1 MNPAVSLTGI
11 IASVAIGAAILVAGS
26 TESLSVYNLPLF
38 ALCGAIGFILHW
50 AIFIPSYLFKTEH
63 YFDLTGSIS
72 FITTVIVA
80 LVLSPQ
86 LDIRDI
92 VIGAMVAIWALRLGS
107 FLFWRVKKQG
117 KDNRFNVMKT
127 QFLWFLMTWTLGGLW
142 VLVTFAAGLAA
153 ITSAT
158 DKPLGLV
165 GLLGIGLWLFG
176 MFVEVLADHQKTQ
189 FRANADNADK
199 FVNTGLWAWSR
210 HPNYFGEIV
219 LWLGVSLVALPVL
232 SGWQLATMISPIFVY
247 ILLTKVSGI
256 TLLERRG
263 MSKWGSDPAYK
274 GYLESTPIL
283 ILRPPDPVKW
293 ISCDGL

>member
-11 IASVAIGAAILVAGS
+11 IASVVIGAAILAAGS

-165 GLLGIGLWLFG
+165 GFIGIGLWLFG

-189 FRANADNADK
+189 IRANADNADK

-247 ILLTKVSGI
+247 VLLTKVSGI

-283 ILRPPDPVKW
+283 MLRPPR
-293 ISCDGL
+293 SS

>member
-11 IASVAIGAAILVAGS
+11 IVSVVIGAAILAAGS

-72 FITTVIVA
+72 FITTVIIA
-80 LVLSPQ
+80 LILSPQ
-86 LDIRDI
+86 LDLRDI
-92 VIGAMVAIWALRLGS
+92 VIGAMVVIWALRLGS

-165 GLLGIGLWLFG
+165 GYLGIGLWLFG

-189 FRANADNADK
+189 FRANTDNADR

-232 SGWQLATMISPIFVY
+232 SGWQLATMISPLFVY
-247 ILLTKVSGI
+247 VLLTKVSGI

-283 ILRPPDPVKW
+283 MLRPPR
-293 ISCDGL
+293 SS

>member
-63 YFDLTGSIS
+63 YFDLTGPIS

-80 LVLSPQ
+80 LILSPQ
-86 LDIRDI
+86 LDLRDI
-92 VIGAMVAIWALRLGS
+92 VIGAMVVIWALRLGS

-165 GLLGIGLWLFG
+165 GFIGMGLWLFG

-189 FRANADNADK
+189 FRANVDNADK

-247 ILLTKVSGI
+247 VLLTKVSGI

-283 ILRPPDPVKW
+283 MLRPPR
-293 ISCDGL
+293 SS

>member
-1 MNPAVSLTGI
+1 MNPAVSITGI
-11 IASVAIGAAILVAGS
+11 IVSVVIGAAILAAGS
-26 TESLSVYNLPLF
+26 SESLYAYNLPLF

-72 FITTVIVA
+72 FITTVVVA
-80 LVLSPQ
+80 LALHPQ
-86 LDIRDI
+86 LDMRDI
-92 VIGAMVAIWALRLGS
+92 VIGAMVVIWALRLGS

-153 ITSAT
+153 VTSAT
-158 DKPLGLV
+158 DKPLGII
-165 GLLGIGLWLFG
+165 GIAGIALWLFG
-176 MFVEVLADHQKTQ
+176 MVIEIVADRQKTQ
-189 FRANADNADK
+189 FRADK
-199 FVNTGLWAWSR
+199 NNEDRFINTGLWAWSR

-219 LWLGVSLVALPVL
+219 LWLGLSLVALPVL

-247 ILLTKVSGI
+247 LLLTKVSGI

-283 ILRPPDPVKW
+283 MLRPPK
-293 ISCDGL
+293 SS

>member
-1 MNPAVSLTGI
+1 LEGNIVNPAVSLTGI
-11 IASVAIGAAILVAGS
+11 IASVAIGAAILAAGS
-26 TESLSVYNLPLF
+26 TESFSVYNLPLF

-80 LVLSPQ
+80 LFLSPQ
-86 LDIRDI
+86 LDVRDI
-92 VIGAMVAIWALRLGS
+92 VIGAMVVIWALRLGS

-165 GLLGIGLWLFG
+165 GFIGIGLWLFG

-189 FRANADNADK
+189 FRANADNVDK

-232 SGWQLATMISPIFVY
+232 SGWQLTTMISPIFVY
-247 ILLTKVSGI
+247 VLLTKVSGI

-283 ILRPPDPVKW
+283 MLRPPR
-293 ISCDGL
+293 SS

>member
-11 IASVAIGAAILVAGS
+11 IASVLIGAAILAAGS
-26 TESLSVYNLPLF
+26 TESLSVYHLPLF

-72 FITTVIVA
+72 FITTVIIA
-80 LVLSPQ
+80 LILTPQ
-86 LDIRDI
+86 LDLRDI
-92 VIGAMVAIWALRLGS
+92 VIGAMVVIWALRLGS

-158 DKPLGLV
+158 DKPLGIV
-165 GLLGIGLWLFG
+165 GFIGMGLWLFG

-189 FRANADNADK
+189 FRANVDNADK

-232 SGWQLATMISPIFVY
+232 SGWQLATMSSPIFVY
-247 ILLTKVSGI
+247 VLLTKVSGI

-283 ILRPPDPVKW
+283 ILRPPR
-293 ISCDGL
+293 SS

>member
-11 IASVAIGAAILVAGS
+11 IASVAIGAAILAAGS
-26 TESLSVYNLPLF
+26 TESFSVYNLPLF

-80 LVLSPQ
+80 LFLSPQ
-86 LDIRDI
+86 LDVRDI
-92 VIGAMVAIWALRLGS
+92 VIGAMVVIWALRLGS

-165 GLLGIGLWLFG
+165 GFIGIGLWLFG

-189 FRANADNADK
+189 FRANADNVDK

-232 SGWQLATMISPIFVY
+232 SGWQLTTMISPIFVY
-247 ILLTKVSGI
+247 VLLTKVSGI

-283 ILRPPDPVKW
+283 MLRPPR
-293 ISCDGL
+293 SS

>member
-1 MNPAVSLTGI
+1 MEGNTVNPAVSLTGI
-11 IASVAIGAAILVAGS
+11 IASVVIGAAILAAGS

-80 LVLSPQ
+80 LILSPQ
-86 LDIRDI
+86 LDLRDI
-92 VIGAMVAIWALRLGS
+92 VIGAMVVIWALRLGS

-165 GLLGIGLWLFG
+165 GFIGIGLWLFG

-247 ILLTKVSGI
+247 LLLTKVSGI
-256 TLLERRG
+256 TLLERSG

-283 ILRPPDPVKW
+283 MLRPPR
-293 ISCDGL
+293 SS

>member
-11 IASVAIGAAILVAGS
+11 IASVAIGAAILAAGS
-26 TESLSVYNLPLF
+26 TESFSVYNLPLF

-80 LVLSPQ
+80 LFLSPQ
-86 LDIRDI
+86 LDVRDI
-92 VIGAMVAIWALRLGS
+92 VIGAMVVIWALRLGS

-165 GLLGIGLWLFG
+165 GFLGIGLWLFG
-176 MFVEVLADHQKTQ
+176 LFVEVLADHQKTQ
-189 FRANADNADK
+189 FRANADNVDK

-232 SGWQLATMISPIFVY
+232 SGWQLTTMISPIFVY
-247 ILLTKVSGI
+247 VLLTKVSGI

-283 ILRPPDPVKW
+283 MLRPPR
-293 ISCDGL
+293 SS

>member
-11 IASVAIGAAILVAGS
+11 IASVAIGAAILAAGS
-26 TESLSVYNLPLF
+26 TESFSVYNLPLF

-80 LVLSPQ
+80 LFLSPQ
-86 LDIRDI
+86 LDVRDI
-92 VIGAMVAIWALRLGS
+92 VIGAMVVIWALRLGS

-165 GLLGIGLWLFG
+165 GFLGIGLWLFG

-189 FRANADNADK
+189 FRANADNVNK

-232 SGWQLATMISPIFVY
+232 SGWQLTTMISPIFVY
-247 ILLTKVSGI
+247 VLLTKVSGI

-283 ILRPPDPVKW
+283 MLRPPR
-293 ISCDGL
+293 SS